1 MDEKRRITLIDEDS
15 HRRAEISRIFLSMR
29 FHVEPFESYSELQGH
44 WPGDGDILVHDAD
57 ENIAHLAGDLPS
69 AGVWLPIVAY
79 DEAPEPDRIVDA
91 ILEGAIDYWTLP
103 IDDVSVTQKL
113 ERARERTKIFGAARA
128 RAASARK
135 RIECLSAREQQVLAG
150 MASGMQ
156 NREMAALWGISP
168 RTVEVHRA
176 HLMSKLKVKSA
187 TDAVRIALCTSLS
200 LDTIQ

>member
-1 MDEKRRITLIDEDS
+1 M
-15 HRRAEISRIFLSMR
+15 
-29 FHVEPFESYSELQGH
+29 
-44 WPGDGDILVHDAD
+44 
-57 ENIAHLAGDLPS
+57 
-69 AGVWLPIVAY
+69 
-79 DEAPEPDRIVDA
+79 
-91 ILEGAIDYWTLP
+91 
-103 IDDVSVTQKL
+103 TQKL
-113 ERARERTKIFGAARA
+113 ERARERTKIFGTARA

>member
-1 MDEKRRITLIDEDS
+1 
-15 HRRAEISRIFLSMR
+15 
-29 FHVEPFESYSELQGH
+29 
-44 WPGDGDILVHDAD
+44 
-57 ENIAHLAGDLPS
+57 
-69 AGVWLPIVAY
+69 
-79 DEAPEPDRIVDA
+79 
-91 ILEGAIDYWTLP
+91 
-103 IDDVSVTQKL
+103 
-113 ERARERTKIFGAARA
+113 
-128 RAASARK
+128 
-135 RIECLSAREQQVLAG
+135 